1 VSTAIRAAWRSLV
14 IRELASR
21 YAQARDGATAVEFAL
36 VALPF
41 FALVGAC
48 LENGIVFWEQEI
60 LQQAVSDASRQIYTG
75 AFQTTNAGTTD
86 TATLMSR
93 FRTAICT
100 QPNGTPRVTIFT
112 CANVRV
118 SVTKVA
124 DYDSANPV
132 SPVAA
137 NASGASDWNPNFAGY
152 ACAGNSAIVVVQA
165 AVDIPVFFPLL
176 GAGVPNLPNKRR
188 VLQAATVFKV
198 EPYTAPSGCS

>member
-1 VSTAIRAAWRSLV
+1 MSRAIRAASRLLDL
-14 IRELASR
+14 RERA
-21 YAQARDGATAVEFAL
+21 ARFARARGGATAVEFAL

-75 AFQTTNAGTTD
+75 TFQTTNAGTTD
-86 TATLMSR
+86 PATLMSR

-100 QPNGTPRVTIFT
+100 QPNGTPRITIFT

-118 SVTKVA
+118 SVMKVA
-124 DYDSANPV
+124 DYGSATPV
-132 SPVAA
+132 SPVAT
-137 NASGASDWNPNFAGY
+137 NASGTSDWNPNFASY
-152 ACAGNSAIVVVQA
+152 ACAGNSAIVIVQA

-176 GAGVPNLPNKRR
+176 GAAVPNLPNKRR

-198 EPYTAPSGCS
+198 EPYSAPSGCS

>member
-1 VSTAIRAAWRSLV
+1 MSTAIRAAWRSLV

-100 QPNGTPRVTIFT
+100 QPNGTP
-112 CANVRV
+112 
-118 SVTKVA
+118 
-124 DYDSANPV
+124 
-132 SPVAA
+132 
-137 NASGASDWNPNFAGY
+137 G
-152 ACAGNSAIVVVQA
+152 
-165 AVDIPVFFPLL
+165 
-176 GAGVPNLPNKRR
+176 
-188 VLQAATVFKV
+188 
-198 EPYTAPSGCS
+198 

>member
-1 VSTAIRAAWRSLV
+1 MSTAIRAAWRSLV

-93 FRTAICT
+93 FRTAISQSST
-100 QPNGTPRVTIFT
+100 TAIPALSYPRYSSLRRPLT
-112 CANVRV
+112 RR
-118 SVTKVA
+118 
-124 DYDSANPV
+124 
-132 SPVAA
+132 SPA
-137 NASGASDWNPNFAGY
+137 
-152 ACAGNSAIVVVQA
+152 
-165 AVDIPVFFPLL
+165 
-176 GAGVPNLPNKRR
+176 
-188 VLQAATVFKV
+188 
-198 EPYTAPSGCS
+198 